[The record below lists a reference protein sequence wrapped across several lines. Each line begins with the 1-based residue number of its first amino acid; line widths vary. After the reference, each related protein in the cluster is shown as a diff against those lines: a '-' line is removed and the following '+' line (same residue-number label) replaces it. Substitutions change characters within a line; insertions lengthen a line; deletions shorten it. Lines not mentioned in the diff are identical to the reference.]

1 MKSKSGRD
9 YLVLWKYPEAL
20 RVNGQVMTGG
30 VGKQSGGLTRGDRMF
45 VVATQKNELFLL
57 GGIQV
62 QRVGKEWAEGASLGG
77 AFRIIPLRGLKWR
90 LRFEATSSPKLAKD
104 SPIAMQVRAR
114 RRLSAESAKL
124 LGDVLSKSMKRTQHN
139 IRVQEGKT
147 KLVTLSTRERNRTL
161 RVLALTKRGTICEI
175 CGFDF
180 TETYGEFARNCVE
193 VHHLEALAGS
203 NRNGVTTS
211 LNDVIVVCPNCHRAL
226 HQFKDPSNWKAF
238 RRTSGLSRKTGD

>member
-1 MKSKSGRD
+1 
-9 YLVLWKYPEAL
+9 
-20 RVNGQVMTGG
+20 
-30 VGKQSGGLTRGDRMF
+30 
-45 VVATQKNELFLL
+45 
-57 GGIQV
+57 
-62 QRVGKEWAEGASLGG
+62 
-77 AFRIIPLRGLKWR
+77 
-90 LRFEATSSPKLAKD
+90 
-104 SPIAMQVRAR
+104 MQVRAR

-211 LNDVIVVCPNCHRAL
+211 LNTSLSSVQTVIAPFINSKIRATGRHSEERVAL
-226 HQFKDPSNWKAF
+226 AA
-238 RRTSGLSRKTGD
+238 RRETEQ